1 MGGKLLLLLL
11 LQLRCCM
18 CLILIAVLTSEV
30 AHAAHK
36 TNSKQQSLHQLATH
50 LPHRHKGEAGARSGR
65 WKTPTW
71 RNRTH
76 DKRVQLERSKA
87 QTHTH
92 TRTHRSLVR
101 ALNLVLKSRLPNTD
115 PLSLPPLSSLSSPLN
130 LHLFTF

>member
-11 LQLRCCM
+11 LQMRCCM

-36 TNSKQQSLHQLATH
+36 TNSKQQLLHQLATH
-50 LPHRHKGEAGARSGR
+50 LPHRHKGAGGVGSGR

-76 DKRVQLERSKA
+76 DSVSSWREARHR
-87 QTHTH
+87 HTH
-92 TRTHRSLVR
+92 TRTHTSLVR
-101 ALNLVLKSRLPNTD
+101 ALNLVLKSRPSFLT
-115 PLSLPPLSSLSSPLN
+115 PLSPLSSFSSHLN